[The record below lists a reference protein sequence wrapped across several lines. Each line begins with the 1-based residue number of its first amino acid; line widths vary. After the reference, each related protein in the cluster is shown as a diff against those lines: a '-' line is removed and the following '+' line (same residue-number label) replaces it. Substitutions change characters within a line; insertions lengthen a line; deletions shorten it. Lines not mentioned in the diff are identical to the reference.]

1 MNLEKR
7 IANIFRMSD
16 EVWQRHAHPGSVW
29 SRTAALPLLVVAVW
43 SRAWWGWWSLVPVA
57 IALFWIWV
65 NPRLFPKPA
74 STNHWASKAVLGER
88 VWSDRDAVPVPQHH
102 RRVPHILNLISAL
115 GLPFLIWGLVAF
127 HLWSVLLGVCLV
139 NLGKF
144 WFLDRMVWLYEDM
157 KDATSE
163 YRSWLY

>member
-16 EVWQRHAHPGSVW
+16 EVWQRHTNPGSVW
-29 SRTAALPLLVVAVW
+29 SRTTALPLLVVAVW

-88 VWSDRDAVPVPQHH
+88 VWSDRDRVPVPQHH
-102 RRVPHILNLISAL
+102 RCVPHILNLISGL

-127 HLWSVLLGVCLV
+127 HIWSVLLGVGLM

-157 KDATSE
+157 KDATPE

>member
-1 MNLEKR
+1 MTLEKR
-7 IANIFRMSD
+7 IANLFRMSD
-16 EVWQRHAHPGSVW
+16 EVWQRHTNPRSVW
-29 SRTAALPLLVVAVW
+29 SRTTALPLLVVAVW

-74 STNHWASKAVLGER
+74 STNNWASKAVLGER
-88 VWSDRDAVPVPQHH
+88 VWSDRDRVPVPQHH
-102 RRVPHILNLISAL
+102 RRVPHILNLISGL

-127 HLWSVLLGVCLV
+127 HFWSVLLGVCLV

-157 KDATSE
+157 KDATPE
-163 YRSWLY
+163 YGSWLY

>member
-1 MNLEKR
+1 
-7 IANIFRMSD
+7 
-16 EVWQRHAHPGSVW
+16 
-29 SRTAALPLLVVAVW
+29 
-43 SRAWWGWWSLVPVA
+43 
-57 IALFWIWV
+57 
-65 NPRLFPKPA
+65 
-74 STNHWASKAVLGER
+74 VLGER
-88 VWSDRDAVPVPQHH
+88 VWSDRDTVPVPQHH

-127 HLWSVLLGVCLV
+127 HLWSVLLGICLV

-157 KDATSE
+157 KDATPE